1 MNNPDRAVELAQFLH
16 EAQGMS
22 ATEMQAETVRR
33 WPDLTQDELQRGV
46 KIAMELL
53 QSDTAEHQAEA
64 EAIRAELARR
74 GLDR

>member
-74 GLDR
+74 EQGR